1 MRALPAKSRMA
12 ECTFRMQQ
20 HNLTTPA
27 LRQEQNRYSFGA
39 HRVSRW
45 MASTIVDDQ
54 SDAPI
59 GPGIVESRFLIEID
73 AWDWPLH
80 IGLSSESMPLEH
92 RFQGGLS
99 YVRSLELEGRIAAP
113 KLHRGKTIR
122 VSLSPVGPDI
132 RFGSDGL
139 GLVGRLHIHPPALKA
154 WDCSATLWI
163 PEAALPTSAICLG
176 SVWRYLHIWLLED
189 TQDIAAFSFSSTFHK
204 NLEDWVNE
212 V

>member
-1 MRALPAKSRMA
+1 MA
-12 ECTFRMQQ
+12 
-20 HNLTTPA
+20 
-27 LRQEQNRYSFGA
+27 GA
-39 HRVSRW
+39 
-45 MASTIVDDQ
+45 TVDDQ
-54 SDAPI
+54 SDALMDPTAF
-59 GPGIVESRFLIEID
+59 EHRLLIEID

-122 VSLSPVGPDI
+122 ISLSPIGPEV

-154 WDCSATLWI
+154 WDCSATLWM

-176 SVWRYLHIWLLED
+176 SVWRYLHIWLLEGA
-189 TQDIAAFSFSSTFHK
+189 QDVADVGAFSFSSTFHK
-204 NLEDWVNE
+204 NLEGWVNE